1 MPGAWRRVSASARA
15 ASRLPNLVPILRD
28 RNGCDELE
36 ERERSIIRAR
46 SDISYAFEW
55 HTCSTPF
62 RVELHV
68 NKVDSPIAEMAGKP
82 LTRRNLIKCASVAAF
97 AGMIGNRSFAQMGN
111 GKPAAVTSNPAHT
124 AAFPNKFLWG
134 CATAGHQV
142 EGNNTSSDL
151 WTLEHLPE
159 SMFKEPSGD
168 ACDHYHLYPQDIA
181 LLADLGFNTY
191 RFSLEWSRI
200 EPEEGFFSHAQ
211 LEHYRR
217 MLATCREHNLT
228 TLLTYSHFSI
238 PRWFAYRRGWQNPAA
253 ADLYARFCDKATKH
267 LGDLVSYAS
276 TFNEPDI
283 PQLLS
288 WLVPSEHPE
297 QSINDKLQ
305 ENFGKVR
312 KQLNAPDFAD
322 FFLGDGKRI
331 RDGLM
336 AAHHKGRD
344 AMKSVRSDM
353 PVGFNLAM
361 LDDQAAPTDSH
372 LAEKRADVY
381 GPWLEVAKRCDYLG
395 VQTYSRA
402 IVGKKD
408 LPPAKGVEVT
418 QVGWEFY
425 PECVEHVV
433 RYASK
438 ETGVPIIV
446 TENGIAT
453 TDDSRRVEYLLR
465 ALTGL
470 KRAIDDGVDV
480 RGYVVWS
487 LLDNFEW
494 MSGFEP
500 KFGLV
505 AVDLVNQRRT
515 IKPSAAVLGN
525 IARRNSL

>member
-1 MPGAWRRVSASARA
+1 MNEPQQPDAKLK
-15 ASRLPNLVPILRD
+15 SRL
-28 RNGCDELE
+28 
-36 ERERSIIRAR
+36 
-46 SDISYAFEW
+46 
-55 HTCSTPF
+55 
-62 RVELHV
+62 
-68 NKVDSPIAEMAGKP
+68 M
-82 LTRRNLIKCASVAAF
+82 TRRNLLQVAS
-97 AGMIGNRSFAQMGN
+97 AGAVVGMMG
-111 GKPAAVTSNPAHT
+111 TSPLALAGAGISAHT
-124 AAFPNKFLWG
+124 MRGDQPTAPAGAAEKSKAFPDKFLWG

-142 EGNNTSSDL
+142 EGNNTNSDL
-151 WTLEHLPE
+151 WAMEHMPE
-159 SMFKEPSGD
+159 SIFKEPSGD

-181 LLADLGFNTY
+181 MLADLGFNTY

-200 EPEEGFFSHAQ
+200 EPEEGFFSNAE

-217 MLATCREHNLT
+217 MLAACHEHHLT
-228 TLLTYSHFSI
+228 TLLTYSHFSL
-238 PRWFAYRRGWQNPAA
+238 PRWFACKGGWQNPAA
-253 ADLYARFCDKATKH
+253 ADLYARFCEKTTRH
-267 LGDLVSYAS
+267 LGDLVDYAS

-283 PQLLS
+283 PQLLN
-288 WLVPSEHPE
+288 W
-297 QSINDKLQ
+297 INLPMPGKAEGSLTEMFQ
-305 ENFGKVR
+305 ASLMKVR
-312 KQLNAPDFAD
+312 KHLNAPDFAS
-322 FFLGDGKRI
+322 FFVGDAKKI
-331 RDGLM
+331 RDGLL
-336 AAHHKGRD
+336 AAHAKGKV

-361 LDDQAAPTDSH
+361 ADDQPAPTDSH

-381 GPWLEVAKRCDYLG
+381 GPWLEAAKHCDYLG

-408 LPPAKGVEVT
+408 LPTPKGVEVT
-418 QVGWEFY
+418 QVGWEYY

-438 ETGVPIIV
+438 EAGVPILV

-453 TDDSRRVEYLLR
+453 TDDSRRVEYFQR

-480 RGYVVWS
+480 RGYVTWS

-500 KFGLV
+500 KFGIV
-505 AVDLVNQRRT
+505 AVDLATQRRT
-515 IKPSAAVLGN
+515 VKPSGAVLGN